1 MVEEKMMSV
10 PEALAVTSAQDEEAL
25 LIARA
30 QQSDRA
36 AWDEIFQRHYQR
48 VYIFVF
54 CRIGDAAA
62 AEDLTADVFVD
73 AWRGIRRF
81 SYRGVPLISWLYKIA
96 HNLLADFLRKRNR
109 AKTQPFGDDG
119 AQMADPRDEAE
130 SVAVWQSVAAAF
142 KKLTLEQQQVLVTRF
157 IEGLSLAETAAVM
170 GKNENAI
177 KALEFRALKSV
188 RKILGPEGFVAA

>member
-1 MVEEKMMSV
+1 MMAV

-30 QQSDRA
+30 QKSDRA

-62 AEDLTADVFVD
+62 SEDLTADVFVD

-109 AKTQPFGDDG
+109 TKTQPLGDDG

-142 KKLTLEQQQVLVTRF
+142 KKLTLDQQQVLITRF

-188 RKILGPEGFVAA
+188 RRILGPEGLVAA